1 MSHLPHVFAYKQAL
15 IEQGITCPV
24 VLANMVNEPF
34 ANAIIRDHFQRT
46 ERLGIDVDQEDRL
59 WAKLDCW
66 NKVSPINAQLIF
78 QTVKARLNLIRT
90 SLIRTGTVPAT
101 KFTQLVAV
109 GEVNVDVAQN
119 GKFEELVEFLC
130 AELVNCNE

>member
-24 VLANMVNEPF
+24 KLANLVNEPF
-34 ANAIIRDHFQRT
+34 ANAIMRDHFKRS
-46 ERLGIDVDQEDRL
+46 EHLGISEAQENRL

-66 NKVSPINAQLIF
+66 NKISPINAQLIF
-78 QTVKARLNLIRT
+78 QTVKARLNMTRAELLRK
-90 SLIRTGTVPAT
+90 GTLPAT
-101 KFTQLVAV
+101 KFTQLEPV
-109 GEVNVDVAQN
+109 GETAVDVAQN
-119 GKFEELVEFLC
+119 AKFEELVEFLC